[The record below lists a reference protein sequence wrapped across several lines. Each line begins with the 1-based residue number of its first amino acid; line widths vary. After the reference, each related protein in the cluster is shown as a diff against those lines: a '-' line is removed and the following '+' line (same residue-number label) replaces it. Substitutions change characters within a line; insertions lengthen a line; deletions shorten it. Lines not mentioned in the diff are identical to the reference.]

1 MAKLFKRSILIFI
14 TTFILTFAMFFF
26 SVSTSHAGY
35 DVATANNNHTG
46 FYLGAGTGYDIPAGP
61 DESGYGLGLGWTLK
75 LGYQFIRY
83 LAIESGYHQSL
94 GSFNQQNNTPSGTQS
109 WQGLWTFVEIPFIEL
124 KPIIPLSLRNNLYFI
139 LGIANAGFEMA
150 TTNLPSN
157 VTISSFGTGYDFGM
171 GFEGYITNHISLGG
185 ELIYHNFT
193 NNKFNASG
201 GGLNGSVTTPYNL
214 NMSFTSLNFSF
225 LYHF

>member
-26 SVSTSHAGY
+26 RVSMSHAGY

-61 DESGYGLGLGWTLK
+61 DEDGYGLGIGWTLK

-83 LAIESGYHQSL
+83 LAIEGGYHQSL
-94 GSFNQQNNTPSGTQS
+94 GSFNQQNNTSSGTQS
-109 WQGLWTFVEIPFIEL
+109 WQGLWTFIEIPFIEL

-150 TTNLPSN
+150 TSNLPSN